1 MKNTLTKLEKSKYQI
16 DVEVDEASWKAAQD
30 KAFRRLAAK
39 VVLPGFRPGKAPEAM
54 LRAHV
59 SFDQVINGALDDILQ
74 PAFTQALEETKV
86 HPVHSPEV
94 SITKVSDTELGIRFT
109 VVCTPEVKLGAYKGL
124 TAERETPS
132 VTDEEVTE
140 SITKLLETNA
150 DLVVTENPAKL
161 GDTVVLDFEGF
172 VEDVPFDGGKA
183 TNYSLELGSNSF
195 IPGFEEALVGVKP
208 GDTRDV
214 NVTFP
219 AQYVAELANKPAR
232 FACTIHEVKEK
243 VIPVLSDETVADL
256 GIEGVNTV
264 EELKAH
270 QKEELLKKKVD
281 AAERAHYEAIIE
293 QIVAASEVEI
303 ADEII
308 ATETAREEENTKKQ
322 IESNGLTLEQY
333 LQVLGKTQEQLHD
346 EIKANVEKSLKS
358 YLVTMEIC
366 HVEKLL
372 VSDEELDA
380 ELAKIAET
388 YNMPLEQLKSVY
400 GNNLESF
407 RDSLRQKKLQDF
419 LLANNQ

>member
-1 MKNTLTKLEKSKYQI
+1 MKNTLTKLEKSKFQI
-16 DVEVDEASWKAAQD
+16 DVVVEEAEWKAAQE

-39 VVLPGFRPGKAPEAM
+39 VQLPGFRPGKAPEAM

-59 SFDQVINGALDDILQ
+59 PFDKVINGALDDILN
-74 PAFTQALEETKV
+74 PAYVQAVQETQIR
-86 HPVHSPEV
+86 PVHNPDVEV
-94 SITKVSDTELGIRFT
+94 TKVSDTELNLRFT

-124 TAERETPS
+124 TAPRETPTVS
-132 VTDEEVTE
+132 DDEVTE

-161 GDTVVLDFEGF
+161 GDTVVIDFEGF
-172 VEDVPFDGGKA
+172 VDDVPFEGGKA

-219 AQYVAELANKPAR
+219 TQYVAELAGKPAR
-232 FACTIHEVKEK
+232 FACTVHEVKEK

-270 QKEELLKKKVD
+270 QKEELLKQKAD
-281 AAERAHYEAIIE
+281 QFEREHYQAIYE